1 MKEKVKKGWLV
12 ACACACAGLLFAGS
26 ALLLPR
32 SENALAAELPE
43 AKVYYYVDCGNY
55 VQNRDGTGDL
65 YWRQE
70 AGPGYPSTQAN
81 AWMNAHNLTFGSAEN
96 QGAGA
101 NVLYNSVTDKP
112 FGTDG
117 KGGEADATDG
127 TGKKWGFIGSN
138 NQWNYGKTRKDG
150 HEENSDQAGFNT
162 TRFHSVKDKGT
173 VPFFQY
179 KFEVDNDQDTL
190 AIVLGTR
197 RLDEWGGEDNTEIQI
212 NNGPKSNINSKMDQ
226 DLTYFYTAKGEKE
239 SDGKSYITITMG
251 KESATEEWNY
261 EAHVAWILIATG
273 THETVKTYP
282 GKPATTTLG
291 YAQKGSDKVYFSHYA
306 VEDEEIT
313 LTSEQQ
319 QTVNAAKA
327 FDEVTLDLKT
337 FEDSEAKPYQFLVIP
352 QDTVY
357 FLNAGDKGDAGIADP
372 IETYTQ
378 EKGAGREEENAAL
391 GGETYWG
398 GSRFDQSVIGGAK
411 GTPNE
416 TQGQA
421 IKFKFD
427 LEKGDYAVVIGA
439 CGHWRQTRVME
450 VKIDETKIGE
460 VSSIGKPEPDDDDI
474 ASNATFY
481 TSVAQAEGKQ
491 TINLEIAPR
500 LDQDQGY
507 MITYVLIYKVN
518 RITYDEQGGS
528 EVEDDYFEIGTTFTL
543 NTAEKTT
550 TRSHC
555 TFDKWVTEPNGETK
569 PEATYDHSIT
579 LYAKWNAAPYDVT
592 CSVPESLSSEI
603 TDITDQKISVTVGQ
617 EVPTLPTTS
626 ATKTGYRL
634 GWFTAEEG
642 GVEVKQG
649 ETWEHDD
656 VETIYARWVAKEY
669 IIKFN
674 DTVGTAPS
682 DLTGQAYGSEV
693 SLPDPTNIPEGKS
706 FTGWF
711 HEDEKIDTSEKLWNL
726 VTGDETEIQLTAQY
740 ETAKY
745 DVTFNLGGGTDTDNA
760 AATQNI
766 EHGQYATKP
775 AKDPTKANYDFVG
788 WYTAE
793 EGGEE
798 FNFGSVEIKQATTV
812 YARWKA
818 TEYTITFSGDGVS
831 ETAVKYTVESANVT
845 LPTPQRE
852 GYDFV
857 EWQRDNVKFE
867 YAQGTTVGDI
877 TLTAKWTLHQYT
889 ITFAGDGVSETAV
902 KYTIETGATDLHL
915 PTPTRTGYTFVEWQQ
930 NNAKFEYVKGTTKG
944 DITLTAKWTAKTY
957 SFTWNAGTDGTSTT
971 GPASAAFDG
980 SVTLPTVTANAGKK
994 FEGWYIGE
1002 TKIENA
1008 QAIWTYVAAHENE
1021 TTVTFTAKYSELK
1034 YTVHFNSHEGS
1045 TVADKT
1051 NVEYNTMITAPA
1063 DPTREGYTFDGWYKD
1078 AACTQKFDFE
1088 NDKITEETTLH
1099 AKWTAVSTETPGDSG
1114 STDNGTTDNN
1124 AGNTDNGSSD
1134 KTEEKNGCGSAIAA
1148 PVAMIASAVLMVGV
1162 ALVIRKKHSEN

>member
-507 MITYVLIYKVN
+507 MITYVLIYKVKK
-518 RITYDEQGGS
+518 
-528 EVEDDYFEIGTTFTL
+528 V
-543 NTAEKTT
+543 
-550 TRSHC
+550 
-555 TFDKWVTEPNGETK
+555 TFDSNEGTGVSNDPVYYEDS
-569 PEATYDHSIT
+569 ATGD
-579 LYAKWNAAPYDVT
+579 
-592 CSVPESLSSEI
+592 
-603 TDITDQKISVTVGQ
+603 
-617 EVPTLPTTS
+617 LPTP
-626 ATKTGYRL
+626 TKTHYDFD
-634 GWFTAEEG
+634 GWYKTESGTDFSDKVDDLS
-642 GVEVKQG
+642 GV
-649 ETWEHDD
+649 TDD
-656 VETIYARWVAKEY
+656 VELHAKW
-669 IIKFN
+669 
-674 DTVGTAPS
+674 TP
-682 DLTGQAYGSEV
+682 
-693 SLPDPTNIPEGKS
+693 
-706 FTGWF
+706 
-711 HEDEKIDTSEKLWNL
+711 H
-726 VTGDETEIQLTAQY
+726 
-740 ETAKY
+740 
-745 DVTFNLGGGTDTDNA
+745 
-760 AATQNI
+760 
-766 EHGQYATKP
+766 
-775 AKDPTKANYDFVG
+775 
-788 WYTAE
+788 
-793 EGGEE
+793 
-798 FNFGSVEIKQATTV
+798 
-812 YARWKA
+812 R
-818 TEYTITFSGDGVS
+818 YTITFTGEDVN
-831 ETAVKYTVESANVT
+831 ENAVKYTVEDESVT
-845 LPTPQRE
+845 LPS
-852 GYDFV
+852 D
-857 EWQRDNVKFE
+857 
-867 YAQGTTVGDI
+867 
-877 TLTAKWTLHQYT
+877 LTRK
-889 ITFAGDGVSETAV
+889 
-902 KYTIETGATDLHL
+902 
-915 PTPTRTGYTFVEWQQ
+915 GYTFGGWQ
-930 NNAKFEYVKGTTKG
+930 KGDEDFTYTKGETTG

-957 SFTWNAGTDGTSTT
+957 NFTWTQGTE
-971 GPASAAFDG
+971 G
-980 SVTLPTVTANAGKK
+980 SVSGGSTSAKFNEAVTFPTVTPNEGKTFK
-994 FEGWYIGE
+994 GWFTAATGGE
-1002 TKIENA
+1002 EVTA
-1008 QAIWTYVAAHENE
+1008 QNVWEKVGD
-1021 TTVTFTAKYSELK
+1021 TTSVTFYAQYETVKYDVTFDLVGGTGTVATQNVAHGSTATKPSTNPTKEGYTFKFWAKKGTETEFQFNTQITEKTELVAVWEVNK

-1045 TVADKT
+1045 AVADVT
-1051 NVEYNTMITAPA
+1051 NVAYNTKITAPT
-1063 DPTREGYTFDGWYKD
+1063 DPTREGYTFGGWYKD
-1078 AACTQKFDFE
+1078 EACTQKFDFE

-1114 STDNGTTDNN
+1114 STDNGTADNN